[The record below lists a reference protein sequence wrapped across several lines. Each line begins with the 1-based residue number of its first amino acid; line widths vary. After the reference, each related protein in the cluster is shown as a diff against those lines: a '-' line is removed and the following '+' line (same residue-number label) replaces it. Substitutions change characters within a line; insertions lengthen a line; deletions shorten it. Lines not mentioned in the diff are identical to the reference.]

1 LDLQTA
7 TIEWRRLFPN
17 TQSYA
22 NPKQLT
28 DEIAS
33 FFLST
38 ITPTGQADLRPINL
52 LCKLS
57 ESSNPELAESATES
71 LYNTIIEKLCDDFST
86 QGINAANQV
95 LVRMLFNV
103 RDTKRGEQ
111 LKQLLATLGICH
123 QSNLL
128 DRYERL
134 RHPTP
139 IGIAQ
144 RCKVRKIILLSRV
157 TIGADVVILGVL
169 TRRLREAFPAAE
181 LVLIGPAHLEEILHG
196 LPTTRFHCFEYRR
209 FGAMPDKICVWPL
222 IYDIVQDERSGYL
235 NDELLLFDPDTR
247 LTQLGLLPLI
257 EEVSTYYF
265 DSRRE
270 PGNGNESSLAVLVNQ
285 WLDIILPGTFF
296 CNPTL
301 LFKDETLQAAQTF
314 IAGLPASSLLI
325 IINLGVGR
333 NENKRIPEPF
343 ETELLLSLL
352 TRKDT
357 LILLDS
363 GSAAES
369 LMRVKRLLATV
380 QQRSVPTEF
389 FSEKELSTKTIPFNH
404 GVVGFKGSIGS
415 IGALISKAHGFI
427 GYDSS
432 CQHIAAAVGTP
443 SVIAFAGAPNQRFQ
457 ERWRPFSPAGTSQTF
472 MIENIAALD
481 PEAIHLLAQQ
491 MTVDLHALIKKTG
504 ELRK

>member
-1 LDLQTA
+1 
-7 TIEWRRLFPN
+7 
-17 TQSYA
+17 
-22 NPKQLT
+22 
-28 DEIAS
+28 
-33 FFLST
+33 
-38 ITPTGQADLRPINL
+38 
-52 LCKLS
+52 
-57 ESSNPELAESATES
+57 
-71 LYNTIIEKLCDDFST
+71 
-86 QGINAANQV
+86 
-95 LVRMLFNV
+95 M
-103 RDTKRGEQ
+103 
-111 LKQLLATLGICH
+111 
-123 QSNLL
+123 
-128 DRYERL
+128 
-134 RHPTP
+134 
-139 IGIAQ
+139 
-144 RCKVRKIILLSRV
+144 
-157 TIGADVVILGVL
+157 
-169 TRRLREAFPAAE
+169 
-181 LVLIGPAHLEEILHG
+181 
-196 LPTTRFHCFEYRR
+196 
-209 FGAMPDKICVWPL
+209 
-222 IYDIVQDERSGYL
+222 
-235 NDELLLFDPDTR
+235 
-247 LTQLGLLPLI
+247 
-257 EEVSTYYF
+257 
-265 DSRRE
+265 
-270 PGNGNESSLAVLVNQ
+270 
-285 WLDIILPGTFF
+285 
-296 CNPTL
+296 
-301 LFKDETLQAAQTF
+301 FKDETLQAAQTF